1 MRIVIDRDRCTG
13 HGRCYAVAP
22 SLFEADDDGYGQVV
36 VDEVPAAAVD
46 EARAAVLNCPE
57 DAISIVEGD

>member
-36 VDEVPAAAVD
+36 VDQIPAGGMD